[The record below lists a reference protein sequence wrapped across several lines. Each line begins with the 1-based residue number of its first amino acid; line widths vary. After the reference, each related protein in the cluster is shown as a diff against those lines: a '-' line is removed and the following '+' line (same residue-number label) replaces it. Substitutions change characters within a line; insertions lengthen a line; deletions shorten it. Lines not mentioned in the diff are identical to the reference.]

1 MRGKYLS
8 LLGICFILIV
18 ILGTSGCT
26 NSNNVNPQT
35 DIVVDGNLNGQW
47 NNPQQNGWLVTG
59 NLKSTS
65 NTDYSQITVK
75 LTSYNS
81 QNQVVGENTATTS
94 ISNGY
99 GSINAV
105 IPVTGQPAYTNMT
118 VVNATQNTTSD
129 TDKSKTKKKRK

>member
-8 LLGICFILIV
+8 LIGICFILIV
-18 ILGTSGCT
+18 ILGISGCT

-47 NNPQQNGWLVTG
+47 NNPQQTGWLVTG

-75 LTSYNS
+75 LTVYNS
-81 QNQVVGENTATTS
+81 QNQVVGENTTTTS

-99 GSINAV
+99 GSISAV

-118 VVNATQNTTSD
+118 VINATQNTASD

>member
-8 LLGICFILIV
+8 LLGICFILII
-18 ILGTSGCT
+18 ILGISGCT

-47 NNPQQNGWLVTG
+47 NNPQQTGWLVTG

-65 NTDYSQITVK
+65 NTDYSQVTVK
-75 LTSYNS
+75 LTAYNS

-129 TDKSKTKKKRK
+129 TDTSKSKKKRK